1 MYVHSSFV
9 LAPNLKLLKCPSMVN
24 AQQTRYYGIL
34 PSMKKEETIVTCN
47 SLDELKETML
57 NEIS

>member
-1 MYVHSSFV
+1 
-9 LAPNLKLLKCPSMVN
+9 MVN